1 MISVRGA
8 REHNLRDLNVDIPR
22 EKFTVITGVSGSG
35 KSTLAFDI
43 LFHEGQRR
51 YLESLNAFAR
61 QFVQPAA
68 RPDVDSVSGLP
79 PTVAIEQRA
88 SRGGLKSTVA
98 TLTEIYHFLRL
109 LYVRLAVQYCPD
121 CNLAI
126 APQSPEQI
134 TAQLT
139 RVHRGRRIQLLA
151 PLIAQRKGIYADLAR
166 WAAARGARELRVD
179 GAFVPTEPFP
189 RLKRFVEHNI
199 EMPMGTF
206 TVNARSGPELRA
218 AVIATLEA
226 GNGVAH
232 VLDARGRVS
241 VHSSRRACPNCGR
254 GFAEPDP
261 RLLSFNSPQGW
272 CTDCHGTGIAMG
284 EISAEETGEET
295 HWLGTDQAAATA
307 CPACEGA
314 RLNPVARHLRLGGRA
329 ISELTALSVAALGK
343 FCTKLRLDKRGAAI
357 ALDALA
363 EIRSRL
369 QFLERVG
376 LGYLSLDRSAPTL
389 SGGEAQRI
397 RLAAQLG
404 SNLQGVCYILDEPTI
419 GLHPRDNKVLLGALD
434 ALAGARNTL
443 LVVEHDE
450 DTIRHADH
458 IIDLGPG
465 AGTRGGEVIAAGTAQ
480 ELRANPLSVTG
491 RLLAAPLRHAAKP
504 RRAVTK
510 DTPALQLSGV
520 TLHNLRSL
528 DVRIPLGRLV
538 VITGVSGS
546 GKSTLARDVLYARL
560 RAALDPARRDT
571 PAGSGKLRGAETITR
586 VLEVDQTP
594 IGRTPRSCPATYVG
608 FWDDIRRIYAGS
620 DEARM
625 RGYTASRFSFNTA
638 GGRCADCDGQGQR
651 TIEMSF
657 LPDVKVPCE
666 RCGGRRFD
674 APTLEA
680 QWRGR
685 SVADVLAMNVED
697 AVEFFSAHS
706 RVLRPLA
713 LLRDV
718 GLGYLTLGQP
728 SPTLSGGEAQR
739 IKLVTELARLAPV
752 KPGRRATP
760 HTLYVL
766 DEPTVGLHM
775 ADVERLATVLHRL
788 VDAGN
793 SVVMVEHNL
802 DLCAEADWIIDLGPE
817 AGARGGRVVAAGTPA
832 QIAARRARS
841 HTGAALAPFLRER
854 AA

>member
-1 MISVRGA
+1 
-8 REHNLRDLNVDIPR
+8 
-22 EKFTVITGVSGSG
+22 VSGSG

-68 RPDVDSVSGLP
+68 RPDVDAIAGLP

-121 CNLAI
+121 CDIAI
-126 APQSPEQI
+126 APQSPERI
-134 TAQLT
+134 AAQLL
-139 RVHRGRRIQLLA
+139 RAQRGRRVQLLA
-151 PLIAQRKGIYADLAR
+151 PLIAQRKGIYTDLAR
-166 WAAARGARELRVD
+166 WAAARGARQLRVD
-179 GAFVPTEPFP
+179 GRFVPTEPFP
-189 RLKRFVEHNI
+189 RLKRFVEHSI
-199 EMPMGTF
+199 ELPIAALRLD
-206 TVNARSGPELRA
+206 ARAEPELRA
-218 AVIATLEA
+218 ALAATLEA

-232 VLDARGRVS
+232 VLDEGGRMS
-241 VHSSRRACPNCGR
+241 VYSSRRACPGCGR

-272 CTDCHGTGIAMG
+272 CADCHGTGLSLEEFA
-284 EISAEETGEET
+284 AEQTGEESQ
-295 HWLGTDQAAATA
+295 WLETGDGAAPCAA
-307 CPACEGA
+307 CQGA
-314 RLNPVARHLRLGGRA
+314 RLNPIARHLRLGGRS
-329 ISELTALSVAALGK
+329 ISELTALNVDELAR
-343 FCTKLRLDKRGAAI
+343 FCARLRLDARGAAI
-357 ALDALA
+357 AADALA
-363 EIRSRL
+363 EIRGRL
-369 QFLERVG
+369 RFLARVG
-376 LGYLSLDRSAPTL
+376 LGYLSLDRAAPTL

-404 SNLQGVCYILDEPTI
+404 SNLQGVCYVLDEPTI
-419 GLHPRDNKVLLGALD
+419 GLHARDNAVLLGALD
-434 ALAGARNTL
+434 ALTGSRNTL
-443 LVVEHDE
+443 IVVEHDE

-465 AGTRGGEVIAAGTAQ
+465 AGVRGGQVIAAGTAA
-480 ELRANPLSVTG
+480 ELLRNPRSVTG
-491 RLLAAPLRHAAKP
+491 QLLAAPLRHARLP
-504 RRAVTK
+504 RRAVTAG
-510 DTPALQLSGV
+510 TPALQLAGIS
-520 TLHNLRSL
+520 LHNLRGI

-538 VITGVSGS
+538 VVTGVSGS
-546 GKSTLARDVLYARL
+546 GKSTLARDVLYQNLRL
-560 RAALDPARRDT
+560 ALAGKPATALRGLRQ
-571 PAGSGKLRGAETITR
+571 LRGAQQLTR

-638 GGRCADCDGQGQR
+638 GGRCGECDGQGQR

-657 LPDVKVPCE
+657 LPDVKVLCE

-674 APTLEA
+674 AQTLEA
-680 QWRGR
+680 RWRGR

-697 AVEFFSAHS
+697 AMEFFQAHT
-706 RVLRPLA
+706 RVRRPLT
-713 LLRDV
+713 LLHEV

-739 IKLVTELARLAPV
+739 IKLVTELARLAAL

-775 ADVERLATVLHRL
+775 ADVERLTGVLHRL

-817 AGARGGRVVAAGTPA
+817 GGARGGRVVAQGTPA
-832 QIAARRARS
+832 QIAARHARS
-841 HTGAALAPFLRER
+841 HTGAALAPFLRAR